1 MAFDKHNLAATS
13 YAQTMNSKTAQYNSL
28 IRRAEILNRDN
39 EGQPTKE
46 EAELYVMASDVCAEI
61 MNMNLSQ
68 RSVYA
73 KWQLL
78 KTSAEQ
84 EATRIL
90 DILVPRPKPA
100 LRETPTAKEVPAA
113 DAASKTTSD
122 TAKPQAATTT
132 DSGFVT
138 KNATDRVPAATIEG
152 WYQDMPKKSLDELI
166 GMEDVVEDLKRRANN
181 LRFPHTDSHYKIS
194 PQCGFMLYGLP
205 GNGKTNTVLSFANYL
220 MNQYENMKFI
230 QLSGADVMDPLV
242 GVAEKRVQIAF
253 KEAID
258 NAPALLFFDEIDGIC
273 PVRANAKQHEAAV
286 TNAFLEGWNN
296 VERAEK
302 AVIVIGA
309 TNYPWRVDPAVC
321 SRLSNR
327 IFLPLPN
334 ERARENFFA
343 KRMKDV
349 AVSKSVT
356 PEIMAATTEN
366 FDYRDLNAL
375 ADNLILDL
383 RDRAVALVG
392 GCDSYEE
399 RDEKTYAVMSSGQV
413 QVDAEDYD
421 RVRSKLTPSSS
432 EAQMLAM
439 EEYAN
444 NNGK

>member
-1 MAFDKHNLAATS
+1 MAFDKHNLGATS
-13 YAQTMNSKTAQYNSL
+13 YAQTMNTKTAQYNSL
-28 IRRAEILNRDN
+28 IRRAEILSRDN
-39 EGQPTKE
+39 DGRPTKE

-90 DILVPRPKPA
+90 DILAPRPVPVSKPA
-100 LRETPTAKEVPAA
+100 PKENAPVANQTAGGSVDTPAA
-113 DAASKTTSD
+113 A
-122 TAKPQAATTT
+122 TA
-132 DSGFVT
+132 SGFVT
-138 KNATDRVPAATIEG
+138 KNATDRVPAATIES
-152 WYQDMPKKSLDELI
+152 WYQEMPKNSLDDLI

-205 GNGKTNTVLSFANYL
+205 GNGKTHTVLAFANYL

-296 VERAEK
+296 IERAEK

-327 IFLPLPN
+327 ICLPLPS
-334 ERARENFFA
+334 EPARERFFA
-343 KRMKDV
+343 QRLNDV
-349 AVSKSVT
+349 TVAKGVS
-356 PEIMAATTEN
+356 PEIMAATTDH

-375 ADNLILDL
+375 ADALILDL
-383 RDRAVALVG
+383 RDRAVALVT
-392 GCDSYEE
+392 DFESYEE
-399 RDEKTYAVMSSGQV
+399 RDRKTYEIMFSGHV
-413 QVDAEDYD
+413 RVDVDDYE
-421 RVRSKLTPSSS
+421 RIRYKMTPSSTQ
-432 EAQMLAM
+432 AQIAAM
-439 EEYAN
+439 EEYAQ
-444 NNGK
+444 NNGS

>member
-1 MAFDKHNLAATS
+1 MAFDKHNLGATP
-13 YAQTMNSKTAQYNSL
+13 YAQTMNAKTAQYNSL
-28 IRRAEILNRDN
+28 IRRAEIANRDN
-39 EGQPTKE
+39 DGRPTKE
-46 EAELYVMASDVCAEI
+46 EAELYVQASDVCAEI

-68 RSVYA
+68 RAVYA

-78 KTSAEQ
+78 KTSAER

-90 DILVPRPKPA
+90 DVLAPRPKVTPKDSPKESTAPA
-100 LRETPTAKEVPAA
+100 VVRKVTEDE
-113 DAASKTTSD
+113 
-122 TAKPQAATTT
+122 KPQTVSTTA
-132 DSGFVT
+132 SGFVT
-138 KNATDRVPAATIEG
+138 KNATDRVPASTIES
-152 WYQDMPKKSLDELI
+152 WYQDMPRRSLDELI

-181 LRFPHTDSHYKIS
+181 LRFPHTDAHYKIS

-205 GNGKTNTVLSFANYL
+205 GNGKTNMVLSFANYL
-220 MNQYENMKFI
+220 MTQYENMKFI

-253 KEAID
+253 REAID

-296 VERAEK
+296 IERAEK

-343 KRMKDV
+343 KRMKNV
-349 AVSKSVT
+349 AVSRSVT
-356 PEIMAATTEN
+356 PEIMAITTEN

-383 RDRAVALVG
+383 RDRAVAMVG
-392 GCDSYEE
+392 DCASYEE
-399 RDEKTYAVMSSGQV
+399 RDEKTCEVMSTGMV
-413 QVDAEDYD
+413 RVEAEDYD
-421 RVRSKLTPSSS
+421 RIRSKLTPSSS

-439 EEYAN
+439 EEYAR
-444 NNGK
+444 NNGL